1 MNPLSQKLYLAK
13 ENKMHKTKKKTS
25 SYNIGGVIK
34 STATTNYPAKDSII
48 SRELDKE
55 GKTKGGVMT
64 YNIGGMVKSQV
75 NNLSNKIK

>member
-1 MNPLSQKLYLAK
+1 
-13 ENKMHKTKKKTS
+13 MHKTKKKTS

-48 SRELDKE
+48 SREVGVLDKE

-75 NNLSNKIK
+75 NNLSNKNK